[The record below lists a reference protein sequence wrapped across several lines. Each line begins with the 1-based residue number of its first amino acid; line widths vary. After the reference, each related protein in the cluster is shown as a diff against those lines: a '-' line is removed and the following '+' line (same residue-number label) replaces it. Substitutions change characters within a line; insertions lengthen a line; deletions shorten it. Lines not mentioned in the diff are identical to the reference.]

1 MPKQSKLSIARL
13 AAHSKRIS
21 FPKTKVLG
29 FIEHTPD
36 PPAIMRPSLSQPI
49 GSVTTTKT
57 IATTSTCGTQTDP
70 INFTENFFEQSF
82 SLFQAGSGKKVF
94 PTNLEN
100 IALPF
105 LLPYQYLC
113 LLVLNLRFA
122 MQHLFTKNTQLRK
135 HFLKMLVVGLPV
147 NQVAWVLG
155 FSKKTFQRAMHPSLL
170 PLHSLAA
177 NQKRNQ
183 SDLIFLHLSWPMLKR
198 SLMSW
203 LQLDLEKCT
212 ELFHVLSIVYMN
224 SIVRLGI
231 TDESFASCFLQDF
244 YL

>member
-36 PPAIMRPSLSQPI
+36 PPAIIRPSLSQPI

-135 HFLKMLVVGLPV
+135 HFFLKMLVVGLPV
-147 NQVAWVLG
+147 NQVAWGYWASQRKL
-155 FSKKTFQRAMHPSLL
+155 SKEPCILL
-170 PLHSLAA
+170 CCP
-177 NQKRNQ
+177 
-183 SDLIFLHLSWPMLKR
+183 
-198 SLMSW
+198 
-203 LQLDLEKCT
+203 CT
-212 ELFHVLSIVYMN
+212 HWQQTKKETSQISYSSICHG
-224 SIVRLGI
+224 R
-231 TDESFASCFLQDF
+231 C
-244 YL
+244 